1 LDDTGGDNEA
11 FERQLKIYKEFDTY
25 SELSPSGKGVHLI
38 GRGKVPSGR
47 RRSFIEIYSSER
59 YITFTGNVHNQKP
72 IKDCQD
78 ILTQLWE
85 QMGSKIN
92 NVTYDGNAPETAPD
106 TEILTRALNASNG
119 DKFDKL
125 LNGQWNEL
133 YQSQSE
139 ADYAFIDIIAFY
151 TQNKAQI
158 ARIFRASKLGQR
170 DKAKRV
176 DYVDRMILQSFD
188 KMVPPI
194 DFDGFK
200 NALEEIKAKGRIA
213 QSVEPTAHNS
223 ISTGSSPVA
232 PTNQGV
238 LHKGSASGFGPEG
251 LGSIP
256 STPTNQ
262 GYYNGENGPG
272 EKQNISEKTLS
283 EQQRLLSQS
292 QQSTNNNVSGMVSGV
307 QENPEMRNVPG
318 NSHSDTR
325 FSSQRPE
332 TERNNNSQNS
342 TGQSKQG
349 TDFRRNQQ
357 VHGSV
362 QQLSSQAT
370 LQSQIILPPGL
381 IGHIAQFIYSAAP
394 RPVPEIALA
403 GALGLMAGICGK
415 AYNISNSGLN
425 QYILLLAKTGMG
437 KEGMAAGIDKLISA
451 VKMSVPTATE
461 FIGPAYIS
469 SGQALVKHIHDNP
482 CFVSILGEF
491 GLRVQAMSGD
501 TASAHERM
509 LKQVLLEVYQKSG
522 STDIFRP
529 SIYADK
535 EKNTTSTIG
544 PAFSILGES
553 VPSSFYN
560 ALTEEMIVE
569 GLLPRFLLIE
579 YNGVRVELNKHA
591 ALVQPPFQ
599 LVEMVA
605 QLAANCKQLMHN
617 NKTINVRMD
626 ETAQRLADDFDSFT
640 TAKINQTSNEV
651 VLNLWNRAHLKALKL
666 SALIAV
672 GVNPFDPL
680 VIQEY
685 IVWAINM
692 VQTDIIRLAGKFET
706 GEVGTNTGENK
717 QQKEILRV
725 VQDFIKKEY
734 SQIENYMAGGL
745 PAQRQLMHSNRV
757 IPYAYIHKR
766 LIVQQAFKND
776 RLGATTAIKRAI
788 QTLVENDKLRE
799 VPRHEMQQKFGST
812 QKAYV
817 VSDLGIVY

>member
-1 LDDTGGDNEA
+1 VQINFDAIPVELRQLNQWVLWRYEDIGAKKPTKVPYSSNGNHADVTKQSTWGSFQDVFNTFNAGGYSGIGFVFSSSDRYFVIDLDDTNGDQEA

-38 GRGKVPSGR
+38 GIGKVPSGR

-72 IKDCQD
+72 IKDCQE
-78 ILTQLWE
+78 ILTQLWD
-85 QMGSKIN
+85 QMGGTVN
-92 NVTYDGNAPETAPD
+92 NISYDGNSPEPAQD
-106 TEILTRALNASNG
+106 SEILTRALNAVNG

-125 LNGQWNEL
+125 LNGNWNEI

-170 DKAKRV
+170 KKALRV
-176 DYVDRMILQSFD
+176 DYVDKMILQSFD
-188 KMVPPI
+188 KMTPPI

-200 NALEEIKAKGRIA
+200 NALDEIKAKGRVA
-213 QSVEPTAHNS
+213 QGLEPSAHNGLVA
-223 ISTGSSPVA
+223 GSSPA
-232 PTNQGV
+232 TTTNQAGSSNGKTAPFEGV
-238 LHKGSASGFGPEG
+238 NVG
-251 LGSIP
+251 
-256 STPTNQ
+256 STPT
-262 GYYNGENGPG
+262 P
-272 EKQNISEKTLS
+272 
-283 EQQRLLSQS
+283 
-292 QQSTNNNVSGMVSGV
+292 
-307 QENPEMRNVPG
+307 
-318 NSHSDTR
+318 
-325 FSSQRPE
+325 
-332 TERNNNSQNS
+332 
-342 TGQSKQG
+342 
-349 TDFRRNQQ
+349 
-357 VHGSV
+357 
-362 QQLSSQAT
+362 AT
-370 LQSQIILPPGL
+370 TIPLPPGL
-381 IGHIAQFIYSAAP
+381 IGYIAQFIYAAAP
-394 RPVPEIALA
+394 RPVHEIALA
-403 GALGLMAGICGK
+403 GAIGLMAGICGK

-437 KEGMAAGIDKLISA
+437 KEGMAAGIDKLMGA
-451 VKMSVPTATE
+451 VKMSVPTSTE

-469 SGQALVKHIHDNP
+469 SGQALVKHIHSNP

-501 TASAHERM
+501 NASAHEKM

-529 SIYADK
+529 SIYADR
-535 EKNTTSTIG
+535 EKNTDASIG

-560 ALTEEMIVE
+560 ALTEEMIIE

-579 YNGVRVELNKHA
+579 YNGIRVELNKNA
-591 ALVQPPFQ
+591 ATVQPPFQ
-599 LVEMVA
+599 LVEMVS

-617 NKTINVRMD
+617 NKVISIKLN
-626 ETAQRLADDFDSFT
+626 EEAQRLADNFDSFT

-666 SALIAV
+666 AGLIAV
-672 GVNPFDPL
+672 GVNPFDPI
-680 VIQEY
+680 VTPEY
-685 IVWAINM
+685 MIWAIEM
-692 VQTDIIRLAGKFET
+692 IQTDIIRLSSKFET

-717 QQKEILRV
+717 QQKEILRI

-734 SQIENYMAGGL
+734 SEIETYMGGGIN
-745 PAQRQLMHSNRV
+745 PAQRQVMHSNRV
-757 IPYAYIHKR
+757 IPFAYISRR
-766 LIVQQAFKND
+766 LISAAAFKND

-788 QTLVENDKLRE
+788 TTLIESDKLRE
-799 VPRHEMQQKFGST
+799 VPRTEMQSKYGST

>member
-1 LDDTGGDNEA
+1 MQVNFNAIPEELRALNQWVVWKYEDIGAKKPTKVPYSCNGQHADVTKPATWSSFQDCFNTFNAGGYNGIGFVFSSSDKYFVIDLDDTNGDNEA

-59 YITFTGNVHNQKP
+59 YITFTGNVHNHKP
-72 IKDCQD
+72 IKDCQE

-85 QMGSKIN
+85 QMGGKIN
-92 NVTYDGNAPETAPD
+92 NIVYDGNSPETAPD
-106 TEILTRALNASNG
+106 NEILTRALNASNG
-119 DKFDKL
+119 DKFEKL
-125 LNGQWNEL
+125 LNGNWQEL

-139 ADYAFIDIIAFY
+139 ADYAFIDIIAYY

-158 ARIFRASKLGQR
+158 VRIFRASKLGQR

-223 ISTGSSPVA
+223 IGTGSSPSPVA
-232 PTNQGV
+232 T
-238 LHKGSASGFGPEG
+238 ST
-251 LGSIP
+251 IP
-256 STPTNQ
+256 
-262 GYYNGENGPG
+262 
-272 EKQNISEKTLS
+272 
-283 EQQRLLSQS
+283 
-292 QQSTNNNVSGMVSGV
+292 
-307 QENPEMRNVPG
+307 
-318 NSHSDTR
+318 
-325 FSSQRPE
+325 
-332 TERNNNSQNS
+332 
-342 TGQSKQG
+342 
-349 TDFRRNQQ
+349 
-357 VHGSV
+357 
-362 QQLSSQAT
+362 
-370 LQSQIILPPGL
+370 LPPGL

-553 VPSSFYN
+553 VPSTFYN
-560 ALTEEMIVE
+560 SLTEEMIVE

-666 SALIAV
+666 AALIAV
-672 GVNPFDPL
+672 GVNPFDPI

>member
-1 LDDTGGDNEA
+1 MQINFNAIPEELRELNCWCLWKYEDIGAKKPTKVPYQPNGKHADVTDARTWASFQDVFNCFNAGGYSGIGFIFSVNHPYFVIDLDDTQGDQQA

-25 SELSPSGKGVHLI
+25 SELSPSGRGIHLI
-38 GRGKVPSGR
+38 GIGKVPSGR
-47 RRSFIEIYSSER
+47 RRNFIEVYSSER
-59 YITFTGNVHNQKP
+59 YITFTGHVHNHKP
-72 IKDCQD
+72 IKDCQE

-85 QMGSKIN
+85 QMGGTVN
-92 NVTYDGNAPETAPD
+92 NIVYDGNAPETATD
-106 TEILTRALNASNG
+106 QEILTRALNAFNG
-119 DKFDKL
+119 DKFEVL
-125 LNGQWNEL
+125 LNGQWESI

-170 DKAKRV
+170 QKAKRN

-188 KMVPPI
+188 KMLPPI

-200 NALEEIKAKGRIA
+200 NALDEIKAKGSVAQRLVPAAHNGSDVGSNPAATTNSPLA
-213 QSVEPTAHNS
+213 QSVERGTLTAKVS
-223 ISTGSSPVA
+223 GS
-232 PTNQGV
+232 N
-238 LHKGSASGFGPEG
+238 PEG
-251 LGSIP
+251 VATSTIP
-256 STPTNQ
+256 
-262 GYYNGENGPG
+262 
-272 EKQNISEKTLS
+272 
-283 EQQRLLSQS
+283 
-292 QQSTNNNVSGMVSGV
+292 
-307 QENPEMRNVPG
+307 
-318 NSHSDTR
+318 
-325 FSSQRPE
+325 
-332 TERNNNSQNS
+332 
-342 TGQSKQG
+342 
-349 TDFRRNQQ
+349 
-357 VHGSV
+357 
-362 QQLSSQAT
+362 
-370 LQSQIILPPGL
+370 LPPGL

-394 RPVPEIALA
+394 RPVPEIALT

-553 VPSSFYN
+553 VPSTFYN
-560 ALTEEMIVE
+560 SLTEEMIVE

-591 ALVQPPFQ
+591 AMVQPAFQ

-666 SALIAV
+666 AALIAV
-672 GVNPFDPL
+672 GVNPFDPI

-725 VQDFIKKEY
+725 VQEYIKKDY
-734 SQIENYMAGGL
+734 SEIEMYMGGGIN
-745 PAQRQLMHSNRV
+745 PAQRHVMHSNRV
-757 IPYAYIHKR
+757 IPYSYINKR
-766 LIVQQAFKND
+766 LITQPAFKND
-776 RLGATTAIKRAI
+776 RLGATNAIKRAI
-788 QTLVENDKLRE
+788 QILVESDKLRE
-799 VPRHEMQQKFGST
+799 VSRHEMQTKFGST
-812 QKAYV
+812 QRAFV
-817 VSDLGIVY
+817 ISDLGIL

>member
-1 LDDTGGDNEA
+1 MQINFDAIPVELRQINFWCVWKFEDIGAKKPTKVPYSVKDGFQLDVTNKKRFGSFEEAFNSYSTGNYSGIGFILHNDHNYFVIDLDDTGGDNEA

-38 GRGKVPSGR
+38 GIGKVPSGR

-59 YITFTGNVHNQKP
+59 YITFTGNVRNQKP

-85 QMGSKIN
+85 QMGGTIN
-92 NVTYDGNAPETAPD
+92 NISYDGNSPETASD
-106 TEILTRALNASNG
+106 QEILTRALNASNG

-158 ARIFRASKLGQR
+158 TRIFRASKLGQR

-200 NALEEIKAKGRIA
+200 NALEEIKSKGRVA
-213 QSVEPTAHNS
+213 QGLEPTAHNGLVA
-223 ISTGSSPVA
+223 GSSPATATNNIAGSSNGKTA
-232 PTNQGV
+232 PFEGV
-238 LHKGSASGFGPEG
+238 NVG
-251 LGSIP
+251 
-256 STPTNQ
+256 STPT
-262 GYYNGENGPG
+262 P
-272 EKQNISEKTLS
+272 
-283 EQQRLLSQS
+283 
-292 QQSTNNNVSGMVSGV
+292 
-307 QENPEMRNVPG
+307 
-318 NSHSDTR
+318 
-325 FSSQRPE
+325 
-332 TERNNNSQNS
+332 
-342 TGQSKQG
+342 
-349 TDFRRNQQ
+349 
-357 VHGSV
+357 
-362 QQLSSQAT
+362 AT
-370 LQSQIILPPGL
+370 IQLPPGL

-469 SGQALVKHIHDNP
+469 SGQALVKHIHENP

-553 VPSSFYN
+553 VPSTFYN
-560 ALTEEMIVE
+560 SLTEEMIVE

-579 YNGVRVELNKHA
+579 YNGVRVELNKNA
-591 ALVQPPFQ
+591 ATVQPPFQ

-640 TAKINQTSNEV
+640 TAKINSTANEV

-666 SALIAV
+666 AALIAV
-672 GVNPFDPL
+672 GVNPFDPI
-680 VIQEY
+680 VVQEY

-692 VQTDIIRLAGKFET
+692 VQTDIIRLAAKFET

-734 SQIENYMAGGL
+734 SQIEGYMSGGL
-745 PAQRQLMHSNRV
+745 PAQRQLMHSNRI
-757 IPYAYIHKR
+757 IPYAYIHRR
-766 LIVQQAFKND
+766 LIVQQTFKND
-776 RLGATTAIKRAI
+776 RIGATAAIKRTI

-799 VPRHEMQQKFGST
+799 VPRSEMQSKFGST